1 MSSVIRAFPGWTATP
16 CASWT
21 VRAVSY
27 THLDVYKR
35 QVKST
40 TVTEAPEEGNTV
52 HLALSADLQRVANL
66 SLEENVKANTGA
78 ANCEAGAAVALDVK
92 TFGVLALSLIHI

>member
-1 MSSVIRAFPGWTATP
+1 MDETGA
-16 CASWT
+16 
-21 VRAVSY
+21 
-27 THLDVYKR
+27 
-35 QVKST
+35 VKST

-78 ANCEAGAAVALDVK
+78 ARTARRAPPWRWM
-92 TFGVLALSLIHI
+92 